1 MVLFRR
7 SGLLNN
13 KNLIFLRPKNH
24 KENGST
30 FHIKFSSTQSAEN
43 FAEVQLSDGKK
54 MILTTGKYARFAGGS
69 VIAKFGDTSVMS
81 TVVRQDG
88 SAASKSSVLPLTVN
102 YRQKASATGRIPT
115 NFFRRELGYTEH
127 EILTSRIIDR
137 SVRPLFADGYSCE
150 TQIMCNLLAVDG
162 VHDPDVLSINAAS
175 AVLSVSDIPWNGPVG
190 AVRIGLVDNEY
201 IINPTRRELQHSTL
215 NLVVACASKNLVVML
230 EGSAKDILEPELKK
244 AIRLAAKDCQLIIHS
259 ITDLQ
264 KRAGKCKAQIPKSTD
279 TTNDMAERVREFSEH
294 ELRNIFTCYSHDKIS
309 RDNAIIDL
317 RAKMISKLAND
328 NPEVA
333 APVTEAF
340 QKLVKEVFRS
350 LIFETNKRCDGREL
364 DQLRDI
370 KCQVDMF
377 QPLHGSAFFQ
387 RGQTQVMCTVT
398 LDSVE
403 SALKLDTISM
413 LASGIKEKNFFLHYE
428 FPPYATNEI
437 GKVTGFARREVGH
450 GALAEKGLRAVIPKN
465 YPFTIRLTSEV
476 LESNGS
482 SSMASVCGGSLALL
496 DAGVPIS
503 SPAAGVA
510 MGLISKSGMK
520 DAKHVE
526 DYRILTD
533 LLGIEDYLGDMDFKI
548 AGTKRGYTALQADVK
563 IPGVPLK
570 IIMESISHATGAKNR
585 IINIMNTVISLPRHD
600 KKHNKPVLET
610 IEIPIHKRAR
620 FLGTG
625 GSNLKKI
632 FIETGVNIHAQD
644 DNMYSIFAPNQDAMN
659 EAQEMINQILTKDP
673 EPTLIFGDI
682 YTAKITEIRDIGVMI
697 SLHPSISPAL
707 LPNSQLDRRK
717 IHHPSVLGLE
727 VGQDIEVKY
736 FGRDPV
742 SGQIRLSRKV
752 LQEPIS
758 YTRNLNPVEEKEE

>member
-30 FHIKFSSTQSAEN
+30 FHIKFSSTQSVEN
-43 FAEVQLSDGKK
+43 VAEVQLSDGKK

-69 VIAKFGDTSVMS
+69 VVAKFGDTSVMS
-81 TVVRQDG
+81 TVVRKDG
-88 SAASKSSVLPLTVN
+88 SAASSSSVLPLTVN
-102 YRQKASATGRIPT
+102 YRQKAAAAGRIPT

-137 SVRPLFADGYSCE
+137 SVRPLFEAGYSCE

-201 IINPTRRELQHSTL
+201 VINPTRRELQHSTL
-215 NLVVACASKNLVVML
+215 NLVVTCASKNLVVML
-230 EGSAKDILEPELKK
+230 EGSASDILEPELKK

-264 KRAGKCKAQIPKSTD
+264 KRVGKCKAQIPKNAD

-317 RAKMISKLAND
+317 RANMISKLAND
-328 NPEVA
+328 NPDVA
-333 APVTEAF
+333 APATEAF

-387 RGQTQVMCTVT
+387 RGQTQVLCTVT
-398 LDSVE
+398 LDSIE
-403 SALKLDTISM
+403 SALKMDTISM

-450 GALAEKGLRAVIPKN
+450 GALAEKGLRSVVPKN

-510 MGLISKSGMK
+510 MGLILKSGK
-520 DAKHVE
+520 DAKHAE

-563 IPGVPLK
+563 VPGVPLK
-570 IIMESISHATGAKNR
+570 IIMESIGHATGAKNR
-585 IINIMNTVISLPRHD
+585 IINIMNSVISLPRHD
-600 KKHNKPVLET
+600 KKHNKPVIET
-610 IEIPIHKRAR
+610 IEIPIHKRAK

-632 FIETGVNIHAQD
+632 FIETGVNIHSQD

-673 EPTLIFGDI
+673 EPILIFGDI
-682 YTAKITEIRDIGVMI
+682 YTAKITEVRDAGVMI
-697 SLHPSISPAL
+697 SLHPSITPAL

-758 YTRNLNPVEEKEE
+758 YTRNLNPVEVKEE